1 MNFLRSIFRLAPA
14 LKTRLLNS
22 LKTRDL
28 DQLTETLLLADV
40 GPTATDYLIKKI
52 KTRSGEP
59 AAILRDELAILL
71 TKPVISKPIRPQIIM
86 VVGVNG
92 SGKTTTVAKLA
103 YRFKTEGK
111 RVLIAAADTY
121 RDAATDQIAIWAE
134 KAGVELVSSEQGQ
147 DSAAVAYDAVKR
159 ACAHNLDV
167 VLIDTAGRLQIRSDL
182 MAEAQKIKRVLGKT
196 RADAPDEVFLV
207 LDATVGQ
214 NGISQAKTFQA
225 ELALTGIIVAKLDG
239 TAKAGILIPIALEV
253 ALPIRYVGVGEGLTD
268 LWDFSA
274 EDFVKS
280 LLE

>member
-1 MNFLRSIFRLAPA
+1 MKFLRSVFRLAPTLRA
-14 LKTRLLNS
+14 RLLNS

-28 DQLTETLLLADV
+28 DQLTETLLLADI
-40 GPTATDYLIKKI
+40 GPSATDYLIKKI

-59 AAILRDELAILL
+59 AVILRDELAVLL
-71 TKPVISKPIRPQIIM
+71 TKPVISKTTRPQIIM

-121 RDAATDQIAIWAE
+121 RDAATDQVAIWAE
-134 KAGVELVSSEQGQ
+134 NAGVELVSSEQGQ
-147 DSAAVAYDAVKR
+147 DSAAVAFDAVKR

-167 VLIDTAGRLQIRSDL
+167 VLVDTAGRLQVRSDL
-182 MAEAQKIKRVLGKT
+182 MAEARKIKRVLAKT
-196 RADAPDEVFLV
+196 RVDAPDELFLV

-225 ELALTGIIVAKLDG
+225 ELTLTGIIVSKLDG
-239 TAKAGILIPIALEV
+239 TAKAGILIPIALEG
-253 ALPIRYVGVGEGLTD
+253 ALPIRYVGVGETLTD
-268 LWDFSA
+268 LWEFSA